1 MVPMLTCGLVRS
13 NFALPTM
20 VLLRTNQVLR
30 LTTMPDA
37 ATSWVL
43 GDLNADTTA
52 SLATDLLDD
61 LFCHILGNLGVG
73 VELHRVVGT
82 TLSLGPQVANVSEYL
97 RQRHH
102 GFDDLGAADV
112 LHGVDL
118 ATAGVQVAN
127 HLAHVV
133 LGRAH
138 LDGHDRLQE
147 HGVGPADGL
156 LPDHGAGDLERHL

>member
-37 ATSWVL
+37 ATFLVF

-61 LFCHILGNLGVG
+61 LFRHVLGNLGVG

-82 TLSLGPQVANVSEYL
+82 TRSLGPQVANVAEHL
-97 RQRHH
+97 RQWHH
-102 GFDDLGAADV
+102 RPHNLRAADV
-112 LHGVDL
+112 FHGVDL
-118 ATAGVQVAN
+118 ATARVEVAD
-127 HLAHVV
+127 HVTHV
-133 LGRAH
+133 ELG
-138 LDGHDRLQE
+138 GTP
-147 HGVGPADGL
+147 V
-156 LPDHGAGDLERHL
+156 

>member
-1 MVPMLTCGLVRS
+1 MVPMLTCGLDRS

-61 LFCHILGNLGVG
+61 LFRDILGNLGVG

-82 TLSLGPQVANVSEYL
+82 TLSLGPQVANVSEHLGQWHYL
-97 RQRHH
+97 SLIHISEPTR
-102 GFDDLGAADV
+102 
-112 LHGVDL
+112 
-118 ATAGVQVAN
+118 
-127 HLAHVV
+127 
-133 LGRAH
+133 
-138 LDGHDRLQE
+138 
-147 HGVGPADGL
+147 PY
-156 LPDHGAGDLERHL
+156 